1 MEHWVNVIVTEVII
15 GLTSSAIVG
24 CIDVAQLSP
33 LTTTRYVKTKWLYSI
48 HSCATTHR
56 DFFFPYQIGIYVNCF
71 EADRNARLANW
82 LNAGQGT
89 FSLFMSSF
97 FAGSSPSHPPLL
109 QETLTYVRQFQLF
122 GVPIFEESEKRFN
135 DDGLLVRYARAMTSL
150 TTTRLDG
157 TRRRRRTQTMETET
171 THIGTDMARAWWWHS
186 AARFVS
192 WRWRP
197 IRPIF

>member
-109 QETLTYVRQFQLF
+109 QETLTYVVGTTISIVWRT
-122 GVPIFEESEKRFN
+122 VFEESEKRFN

-150 TTTRLDG
+150 TTD
-157 TRRRRRTQTMETET
+157 
-171 THIGTDMARAWWWHS
+171 AAWWNMSSSSSYVNDGDGDDDAHWNGHGS
-186 AARFVS
+186 RLVMALGCE
-192 WRWRP
+192 
-197 IRPIF
+197 IC